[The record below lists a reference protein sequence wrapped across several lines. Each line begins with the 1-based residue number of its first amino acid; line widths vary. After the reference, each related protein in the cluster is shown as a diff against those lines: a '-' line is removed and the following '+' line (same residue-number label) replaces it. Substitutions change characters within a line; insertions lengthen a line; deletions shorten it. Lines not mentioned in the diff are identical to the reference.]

1 MEQRFLGKTVL
12 ITGAAG
18 DIGSAALQRFAA
30 EGADVIGVDLHIDAL
45 EKAIAQLPSHPGEVT
60 ARQLDISQ
68 ESAVRRC
75 FNELTESFGKIDILF
90 NNAGVE
96 GDCADITEFD
106 TASFDQVMAVNVRG
120 VFLGMKYAVSI
131 MQQQGGGA
139 IVNTAS
145 VAGLT
150 GAPGFA
156 AYCASKHAVIGLT
169 RSVAKQ
175 QGVNNIRVNA
185 VCPSATKG
193 KMMTAIEEKTRQA
206 TDLDIQD
213 AVVASI
219 PMGRYAEVED
229 IVSMV
234 AYLSSDEAK
243 FLTGGVYTV
252 DGGLTA

>member
-1 MEQRFLGKTVL
+1 MELRFLGKTVL

-18 DIGSAALQRFAA
+18 DIGSAAMQRFAA
-30 EGADVIGVDLHIDAL
+30 EGADVIGVDLDIVTLQQAID
-45 EKAIAQLPSHPGEVT
+45 QLPSHSGQVT
-60 ARQLDISQ
+60 ARQLDISK
-68 ESAVRRC
+68 ESAVSDC
-75 FNELTESFGKIDILF
+75 FNELAEAFDKIDILF
-90 NNAGVE
+90 NNAGIE
-96 GDCADITEFD
+96 GNCADITEFD
-106 TASFDQVMAVNVRG
+106 TANFDQVMAVNVRG

-131 MQQQGGGA
+131 MQKQGGGA

-145 VAGLT
+145 VAGLS
-150 GAPGFA
+150 GSPGFA

-185 VCPSATKG
+185 VCPSPMNG
-193 KMMTAIEEKTRQA
+193 KMMAAIEEKTRLA
-206 TDLDIQD
+206 TDINIHDTM
-213 AVVASI
+213 VASI
-219 PMGRYAEVED
+219 PLGRYAEAED

-234 AYLSSDEAK
+234 TYLSSDEAR